1 MVFLNATLVSLDLIL
16 GNKLGKQSTCVKTV
30 QAKAFCLF
38 VLSLLFLLSVHRIAG
53 SLPVGHTV
61 VLLRPQSS
69 KPTVFTLTHTCPENL
84 FNTKHPDAKK
94 KKKKKPSRLCKR
106 WLPPKTNRRK
116 YSTISSLNKG
126 SPSSEVHVS
135 RMPELHSAK
144 TH

>member
-1 MVFLNATLVSLDLIL
+1 MFLNATLVSLDLIL

-84 FNTKHPDAKK
+84 FNTKHPDAKN
-94 KKKKKPSRLCKR
+94 
-106 WLPPKTNRRK
+106 KTKNFLVFANVGIFQK
-116 YSTISSLNKG
+116 TKGGKHSTISSF
-126 SPSSEVHVS
+126 E
-135 RMPELHSAK
+135 
-144 TH
+144 